1 MAEETTRRVLLCGG
15 HMDGRWITL
24 PTREHSVVTAVPQQ
38 IDYAQALADPA
49 EPTAPD
55 FERVEYRVELLPL
68 TIRGSSCRVYIGLPT
83 NLHGVARDEAVVRA
97 IFQRDVAQQV
107 LGDR

>member
-24 PTREHSVVTAVPQQ
+24 PVREHSVVTALPGR
-38 IDYAQALADPA
+38 IDYAGALSDTQERVP
-49 EPTAPD
+49 PG

-68 TIRGSSCRVYIGLPT
+68 TIRSSACRVYIGLPS
-83 NLHGVARDEAVVRA
+83 NLYGAARDEAVIRA